1 MLESVL
7 FFVIFLLVLLSLRD
21 QFVLVNK
28 LFKRQLT
35 RQTRFAF
42 VISSE
47 EGVLECLG
55 SSQPFIVV
63 EKQQFVNQVKP
74 VVSQDGRRRDILS
87 YAIHE
92 VVLTQLLEDMLPKS
106 PGSRLL
112 ARVLLAD
119 RRLSATWHRLLCWCA
134 ADRIKKLKRLIVSLR
149 LEQNL
154 PSDQL
159 SEHAPDGPHVDTEIV
174 VLKRKQQL
182 WCSVPERDYP
192 RRVLIVLLLRVHD
205 PGKTEISNLY

>member
-7 FFVIFLLVLLSLRD
+7 FFVIFLFVLLSLRD

-47 EGVLECLG
+47 EGMLESLG

-74 VVSQDGRRRDILS
+74 VVS
-87 YAIHE
+87 
-92 VVLTQLLEDMLPKS
+92 
-106 PGSRLL
+106 
-112 ARVLLAD
+112 
-119 RRLSATWHRLLCWCA
+119 
-134 ADRIKKLKRLIVSLR
+134 
-149 LEQNL
+149 
-154 PSDQL
+154 
-159 SEHAPDGPHVDTEIV
+159 
-174 VLKRKQQL
+174 
-182 WCSVPERDYP
+182 
-192 RRVLIVLLLRVHD
+192 
-205 PGKTEISNLY
+205 